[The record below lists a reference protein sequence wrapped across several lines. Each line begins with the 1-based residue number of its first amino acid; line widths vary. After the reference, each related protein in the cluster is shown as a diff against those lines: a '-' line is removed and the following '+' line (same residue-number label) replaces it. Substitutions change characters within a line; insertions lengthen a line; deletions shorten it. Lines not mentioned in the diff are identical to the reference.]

1 MKIKIMIAL
10 AGGLTADMLGG
21 WDIMLKTLV
30 MLVVIDYATGILA
43 AVYRKKLSSL
53 IGYRGIIKK
62 VGIFAIVI
70 VAAMVD
76 RCAGMELIRN
86 ITIVFYISNESISIL
101 ENVGKTGVK
110 YPKKLKQIL
119 EQLKDGDKK

>member
-1 MKIKIMIAL
+1 VKIKIMIAL

>member
-1 MKIKIMIAL
+1 MIAL
-10 AGGLTADMLGG
+10 VGGLTADMLGG

-110 YPKKLKQIL
+110 YPKKLKQTL

>member
-1 MKIKIMIAL
+1 VKIKIMIAL
-10 AGGLTADMLGG
+10 VGGLTADMLGG

-110 YPKKLKQIL
+110 YPKKLKQTL